1 MRNNKSE
8 CSHWIIDLK
17 PIDLIIINKPA
28 KELRCVKC
36 DTLVGWWDIT
46 TNKIKPIRRA
56 WSKVEKLAM
65 RQKPPM

>member
-1 MRNNKSE
+1 M
-8 CSHWIIDLK
+8 K

-65 RQKPPM
+65 R